1 MESATGI
8 AWKMPHAISPLPYKP
23 MEDSTPL
30 DSILPAP
37 QGPQSLPPQIP
48 QNTFAPVNSP
58 IPVSYA
64 PNLPVLKYA
73 FRNLMQYIAFFLA
86 AVFISL
92 STPRSLLLQ
101 HIPNTYTSG
110 GVPSWTGA
118 AVLGGAAVAVSY
130 VLSTLFGAL
139 V

>member
-1 MESATGI
+1 
-8 AWKMPHAISPLPYKP
+8 

-30 DSILPAP
+30 DSIMPAP

-48 QNTFAPVNSP
+48 QNTFAPMNTP
-58 IPVSYA
+58 IAASYS

-73 FRNLMQYIAFFLA
+73 FRNLTQYLGFFLA

-92 STPRSLLLQ
+92 PTPRNLLLQ
-101 HIPNTYTSG
+101 YIPNTYTSG
-110 GVPSWTGA
+110 GVPSWTGVG
-118 AVLGGAAVAVSY
+118 VLGATAVAIAY

>member
-1 MESATGI
+1 
-8 AWKMPHAISPLPYKP
+8 

-30 DSILPAP
+30 DSILPPP

-48 QNTFAPVNSP
+48 QSTFAPVNSP
-58 IPVSYA
+58 IPASYA

-73 FRNLMQYIAFFLA
+73 FRNLATYLAFFLA
-86 AVFISL
+86 ACFISL
-92 STPRSLLLQ
+92 SAPRTILLQ
-101 HIPNTYTSG
+101 YIPNTYTSG
-110 GVPSWTGA
+110 GVPSWTGVG
-118 AVLGGAAVAVSY
+118 VLGAAAVALAY